1 MRLPVPSNFCAGAAL
16 ALLAATT
23 PAANAAYPEKT
34 IEVVVGWASGTG
46 VDVATRVLA
55 QAMSKRLGVTVQVIN
70 KPGGQSVVGTNEFIR
85 APADG
90 YTLSSLSMVS
100 VITQVL
106 AGNAPYKSDDM
117 TPIGVFTLLPQ
128 VIVTKGD
135 APYNNLKELGA
146 FAKKASK
153 PIVVGNYGP
162 VAVPTQALVRVAAQD
177 GWKPKL
183 VTFQSVTYSQLSSGD
198 ADVLVTGVP
207 EVAAQLKG
215 GQVKALAAIT
225 PRRISSAPNTPTLEE
240 AGHGPNILIWTALF
254 APKGTPPE
262 IVAKLA
268 AVLKDSLDDQAV
280 KDFMTQ
286 TGGIIHYL
294 GPTQTAEQIASDV
307 QWLRKTMA
315 ESGMLK
321 Q

>member
-1 MRLPVPSNFCAGAAL
+1 MRLPVPSSFYAGAAL

-23 PAANAAYPEKT
+23 PAAHAVYPDKT
-34 IEVVVGWASGTG
+34 IEVVVAWPSGTG
-46 VDVATRVLA
+46 VDVATRALG

-85 APADG
+85 AAADG
-90 YTLSSLSMVS
+90 YTLSALSMVS
-100 VITQVL
+100 VVTQVL

-128 VIVTKGD
+128 VIVAKGD
-135 APYNNLKELGA
+135 APYSNLKELA
-146 FAKKASK
+146 VFAKNASK
-153 PIVVGNYGP
+153 PLVVGNYGP
-162 VAVPTQALVRVAAQD
+162 VAVPTQALVRIATAD

-198 ADVLVTGVP
+198 ADILVTGVP
-207 EVAAQLKG
+207 EVAAQLKS
-215 GQVKALAAIT
+215 GQVKALVSIT
-225 PRRISSAPNTPTLEE
+225 PRRISTAPNTPTLEE

-254 APKGTPPE
+254 APKGTSPE
-262 IVAKLA
+262 IVQKLA
-268 AVLKDSLDDQAV
+268 AVLKDSLDDPAF
-280 KDFMTQ
+280 KDFMAQ

-294 GPTQTAEQIASDV
+294 GPTQTAQQISSDA